1 VPSEEKVVD
10 KNTIDKLIEE
20 NKFLK
25 KELSKNKDELSL
37 LKTCNTHDAALS
49 VKEIKILDKEMEL
62 LRQMY
67 FIDLENFGETS
78 GEDIIL
84 VPSFF
89 EGVASNVKEK
99 CPLLTSIVKTLAVG
113 TSTERN
119 SGKKDSKY
127 KFKARFTSYSGYG
140 RCEERK
146 NKKLIL
152 CYFWSVVVCSQ
163 CGKDYADHVRA
174 RFGLCKSYEF

>member
-1 VPSEEKVVD
+1 MPSEEKVVD

-127 KFKARFTSYSGYG
+127 KFKAALQAILAMDDVKS
-140 RCEERK
+140 ERTK
-146 NKKLIL
+146 SS
-152 CYFWSVVVCSQ
+152 FSVIFGLLLFAHGA
-163 CGKDYADHVRA
+163 GKAMLTMLEP
-174 RFGLCKSYEF
+174 FGLCKSYEF